1 MNLHTEDGGEQID
14 QPISDPISVGE
25 VARLVVLALVVLCVA
40 AVSGFL
46 AGYLIR

>member
-25 VARLVVLALVVLCVA
+25 VARLVAVLLSALCVA
-40 AVSGFL
+40 AVTGFL